1 MPEPTP
7 DRAPHP
13 GFFEHA
19 TAWLGTLLAHLR
31 VRIEL
36 AEIEGKEAAV
46 HYGVLL
52 GLAVAGFVFVVFGYL
67 FLCLALVFLI
77 ANAVGGS
84 HAWLWAA
91 LAMAG
96 AHFAGVIFLALALKA
111 KLATVVF
118 PMTTAEL
125 KKDQEWLDQ
134 QKQTKPQS

>member
-1 MPEPTP
+1 MP
-7 DRAPHP
+7 DRATLHP

-52 GLAVAGFVFVVFGYL
+52 ALAVAGFVFVVFGYL

-77 ANAVGGS
+77 AWACGGGNAWIWVLLGASVLHLGGG
-84 HAWLWAA
+84 
-91 LAMAG
+91 AG
-96 AHFAGVIFLALALKA
+96 AFFWIRSRLAVPMFS
-111 KLATVVF
+111 ATLD
-118 PMTTAEL
+118 EL
-125 KKDQEWLDQ
+125 RKDQEWLTTTAE
-134 QKQTKPQS
+134 KRR

>member
-1 MPEPTP
+1 MP
-7 DRAPHP
+7 DRATPHP

-46 HYGVLL
+46 HYCVLL

-77 ANAVGGS
+77 AWACGGGNAWIWVLLGAS
-84 HAWLWAA
+84 VLHLC
-91 LAMAG
+91 AG
-96 AHFAGVIFLALALKA
+96 AGAFFWIKTRLAVPMFS
-111 KLATVVF
+111 ATLD
-118 PMTTAEL
+118 EL
-125 KKDQEWLDQ
+125 RKDQEWLTSTTE
-134 QKQTKPQS
+134 KRR

>member
-52 GLAVAGFVFVVFGYL
+52 ALAVAGFVFVVFGYL

-77 ANAVGGS
+77 AWACGGGNAWIWVLLGVS
-84 HAWLWAA
+84 VLHLC
-91 LAMAG
+91 AG
-96 AHFAGVIFLALALKA
+96 AGAFFWIKTRLAVPMFS
-111 KLATVVF
+111 ATLD
-118 PMTTAEL
+118 EL
-125 KKDQEWLDQ
+125 RKDQEWLTTTTE
-134 QKQTKPQS
+134 KRR

>member
-7 DRAPHP
+7 DRATPHP

-31 VRIEL
+31 VRLEL

-52 GLAVAGFVFVVFGYL
+52 GLAVAGFVFAVFGYL

-77 ANAVGGS
+77 AWACGGGNAWIWVLLGASALHLGGG
-84 HAWLWAA
+84 
-91 LAMAG
+91 AG
-96 AHFAGVIFLALALKA
+96 AFFWIRG
-111 KLATVVF
+111 KLAT
-118 PMTTAEL
+118 PMFSATLGEL
-125 KKDQEWLDQ
+125 RKDQEWLASTTG
-134 QKQTKPQS
+134 KRR

>member
-1 MPEPTP
+1 MP
-7 DRAPHP
+7 DRATPLP

-52 GLAVAGFVFVVFGYL
+52 GLAVAGFVFIVFGYL

-77 ANAVGGS
+77 AWACGGGNAWIWVLLGAS
-84 HAWLWAA
+84 VLHLC
-91 LAMAG
+91 AG
-96 AHFAGVIFLALALKA
+96 AGAFFWIKTRLAVPMFS
-111 KLATVVF
+111 ATLD
-118 PMTTAEL
+118 EL
-125 KKDQEWLDQ
+125 RKDQEWLTSTTE
-134 QKQTKPQS
+134 KRR